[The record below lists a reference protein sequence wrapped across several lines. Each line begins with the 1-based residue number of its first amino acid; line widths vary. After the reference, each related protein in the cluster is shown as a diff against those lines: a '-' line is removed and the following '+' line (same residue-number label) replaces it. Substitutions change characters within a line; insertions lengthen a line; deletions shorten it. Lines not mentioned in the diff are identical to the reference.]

1 MPSRSRSPL
10 FSLVAAPVVPWLF
23 GAEWSDAARLVTLLS
38 PPMILAGVFGLH
50 NLLLMTLS
58 RPRGLILCQLVA
70 TALAWSAAAL
80 LIPRIG
86 AHGYAYAEIAA
97 AAAWLLPA
105 ILVDRRFG
113 RVSYDPALLWAGAA
127 SLAALAP
134 LAGWW
139 LVLAV
144 PALALHRQTRRQ
156 HRRHRRA
163 GASEAAA
170 AYLPAAAAVRTLAIS
185 RQGRPTAAAP
195 RHAPLAAAA

>member
-1 MPSRSRSPL
+1 M
-10 FSLVAAPVVPWLF
+10 VPWLF

-86 AHGYAYAEIAA
+86 AQGYAYAEIAA

-105 ILVDRRFG
+105 ILVHRRFG

-156 HRRHRRA
+156 IAAIAGLAQAKLPLRA
-163 GASEAAA
+163 FRPPLPSE
-170 AYLPAAAAVRTLAIS
+170 P
-185 RQGRPTAAAP
+185 
-195 RHAPLAAAA
+195 